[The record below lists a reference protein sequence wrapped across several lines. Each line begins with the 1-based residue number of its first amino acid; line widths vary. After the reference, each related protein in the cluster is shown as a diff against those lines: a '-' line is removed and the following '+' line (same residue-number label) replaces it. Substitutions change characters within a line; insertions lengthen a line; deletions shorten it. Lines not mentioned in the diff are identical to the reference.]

1 MEKNKMLIDA
11 THPEETRVVVLRNGR
26 VEEFDYESA
35 SRKLLR
41 GNIYLAKVTRVEP
54 SLQAAF
60 VEYGGNRHGFLAFSE
75 IHPDYYQIP
84 IADREILKQEE
95 AEAEAAA
102 EAEVDERARQRDRR
116 RRRGGEGR
124 NGGDRG
130 RQPSGNV
137 EAGPEPSFDDA
148 GRQDD
153 NYAHGND
160 TAHGQAGEPQRA
172 MPLDHDH
179 AGAGDQ
185 RHDLDRS
192 AGRAEDGGYRQGEP
206 GPEGHAGHDPADREH
221 GGHEHRGD
229 EHRGEDERTR
239 QGAKAFAERDEQ
251 GRDEQGLGDPGNVED
266 IGGSDR
272 NGGLD
277 NDAGEADQVEQVAAG
292 DDALEELP
300 ERPRRRARQYKIQ
313 EVIKRR
319 QIILVQV
326 VKEER
331 GNKGAALTTYISL
344 AGRYT
349 VLMPNTGRG
358 GGISRKITQPQDR
371 KRLKAIAED
380 LEVSEGMGLII
391 RTAGAAQSLQEIKRD
406 YEYLLRLWES
416 VRDLT
421 LTSTAPCLVYEEG
434 NLIKRSIRDLYSKDI
449 DDIQVAGAAA
459 YAEASDFMGMLMPGH
474 EDSVINYAAPE
485 PLFAR
490 FGIERQLNAMFNPVV
505 TLRSGGYIVINQ
517 TEALVAIDV
526 NSGKSTREFSIE
538 ETAINTNLEASEE
551 IARQLK
557 LRDLAG
563 LIVVDFIDME
573 EKRNNRTVERRMKDA
588 LRHDRARIQVGRIS
602 HFGLL
607 EMSRQRLRTGVVE
620 GSTSQCPHCIGTGII
635 RSTESIA
642 LAVLRGIEDSLIKQR
657 ASLAVT
663 TNAGVALY
671 ILNNKRPYITDIER
685 RFGIA
690 ITVEA
695 SDRMHGANF
704 AIERTSAAADFA
716 KPAAR
721 TAVSMDWGFDAAG
734 PEAIEDTE
742 AGPEAPREHGRDR
755 ERDRDREGADRSS
768 HDRGRRDQQ
777 EPREARDDQHGRDE
791 VRSESEE
798 GGRNRRRRRRRGRR
812 DHEGD
817 ADRRPVQRDGARTA
831 ADHAENEPAEND
843 HAEPAYGQQSL
854 VHDDHAGERPARD
867 TRALDTGHE
876 DGHGAV
882 DAHGGNG
889 PVREHAPGA
898 EHGVADNDVVSDSD
912 GEGQQGAAGR
922 DETGEENRPKRG
934 RRRGRRGGRSRG
946 RDDSGN
952 RHEGSRVVVD
962 AGQPESADWGVLD
975 VAKPGAEQ
983 PVGLAGALP
992 ADSARDYGRRVATLD
1007 APLEHAPRSEAPTSR
1022 PSIVETVPVAMPEPV
1037 RAVEPARIVD
1047 TVPEPTRHDYSE
1059 PARASAAEPVHVS
1072 PAVQAEEANRPV
1084 RKGWWQRKFG
1094 NE

>member
-1 MEKNKMLIDA
+1 MDKNKMLIDA

-84 IADREILKQEE
+84 IADRELLKQEE

-124 NGGDRG
+124 NGGDRDP
-130 RQPSGNV
+130 RSGGSL
-137 EAGPEPSFDDA
+137 EAGPEPSFDD
-148 GRQDD
+148 GVRQDD
-153 NYAHGND
+153 SYSHDNDHSDDKDRSHGRS
-160 TAHGQAGEPQRA
+160 GEPQRA
-172 MPLDHDH
+172 SALEHDHDH
-179 AGAGDQ
+179 TVGRVDEHGQ
-185 RHDLDRS
+185 RQS
-192 AGRAEDGGYRQGEP
+192 EP
-206 GPEGHAGHDPADREH
+206 AHGPEGHSSHDPAGYEQVGHEH
-221 GGHEHRGD
+221 GGHEHRDDDAGD
-229 EHRGEDERTR
+229 RTS
-239 QGAKAFAERDEQ
+239 QSATQYSERDDQ
-251 GRDEQGLGDPGNVED
+251 GSGDHGNVED
-266 IGGSDR
+266 IDGSDR
-272 NGGLD
+272 HSGPDNGS
-277 NDAGEADQVEQVAAG
+277 GEADQVEQVAAG
-292 DDALEELP
+292 EDALEELP

-319 QIILVQV
+319 QIILIQV

-380 LEVSEGMGLII
+380 LEVGEGMGLII

-449 DDIQVAGAAA
+449 DDIQVAGGAA
-459 YAEASDFMGMLMPGH
+459 YTEASDFMAMLMPGH
-474 EDSVINYAAPE
+474 QDSVINYTAPE

-538 ETAINTNLEASEE
+538 ETALNTNLEASEE

-620 GSTSQCPHCIGTGII
+620 GSTSQCPHCVGTGII

-642 LAVLRGIEDSLIKQR
+642 LAVLRGIEDNLMKQP

-671 ILNNKRPYITDIER
+671 ILNNKRPYITEIER

-704 AIERTSAAADFA
+704 AIERTSAAAEYV

-721 TAVSMDWGFDAAG
+721 TAVSMDWGFDATG
-734 PEAIEDTE
+734 PEAAEETE
-742 AGPEAPREHGRDR
+742 AGRVVLHEHRPS
-755 ERDRDREGADRSS
+755 RDRDREAGDRSA
-768 HDRGRRDQQ
+768 HDRGRRDHQ
-777 EPREARDDQHGRDE
+777 EPRESRDDQQGRDDQHGRDE
-791 VRSESEE
+791 VRAEGEE
-798 GGRNRRRRRRRGRR
+798 GGRSRRRRRRRGRR

-817 ADRRPVQRDGARTA
+817 ADRSPVQRDEAHTA
-831 ADHAENEPAEND
+831 TNHAENDRAGPG
-843 HAEPAYGQQSL
+843 YGQESL
-854 VHDDHAGERPARD
+854 VHDDHANDRPARD
-867 TRALDTGHE
+867 TGELDAGHAESRGATHLHGGSEMARDHVAGAEPGQAGGDVTADRDE
-876 DGHGAV
+876 DGQHGA
-882 DAHGGNG
+882 
-889 PVREHAPGA
+889 
-898 EHGVADNDVVSDSD
+898 S
-912 GEGQQGAAGR
+912 GR
-922 DETGEENRPKRG
+922 DAADGDENRPKRG

-946 RDDSGN
+946 RDDAGY
-952 RHEGSRVVVD
+952 RHDSPRVAGE
-962 AGQPESADWGVLD
+962 AGQPDNADWGLLE

-983 PVGLAGALP
+983 PVGLAGAP
-992 ADSARDYGRRVATLD
+992 PVDAARDYGRGIVTTTD
-1007 APLEHAPRSEAPTSR
+1007 APMEHASRFEAPAPRT
-1022 PSIVETVPVAMPEPV
+1022 SIVETAPAFM
-1037 RAVEPARIVD
+1037 AEPARAADPVRIVE
-1047 TVPEPTRHDYSE
+1047 TVNEPAQREYSE
-1059 PARASAAEPVHVS
+1059 PARSPAAESVPVS
-1072 PAVQAEEANRPV
+1072 AAVQAEEANRPA
-1084 RKGWWQRKFG
+1084 RKGWWQRRFG
-1094 NE
+1094 NEKG